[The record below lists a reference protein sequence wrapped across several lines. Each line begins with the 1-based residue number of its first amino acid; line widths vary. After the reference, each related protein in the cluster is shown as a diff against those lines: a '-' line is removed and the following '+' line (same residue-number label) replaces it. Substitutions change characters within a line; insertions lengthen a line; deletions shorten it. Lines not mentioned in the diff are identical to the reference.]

1 MSWKKI
7 RQPGSVS
14 VDSEG
19 STVSFVMSQEVLLEE
34 IKGRISGIGPKMT
47 GTKILTYA
55 LTASTKLSPA

>member
-7 RQPGSVS
+7 RQPGGVS

-34 IKGRISGIGPKMT
+34 LKGRISGIGPKMA
-47 GTKILTYA
+47 GTNLNINLGRN
-55 LTASTKLSPA
+55 LFSFH